1 MSRNNASL
9 AAFAQ
14 LRISPV
20 VLVRVCS
27 ILFVGLMIG
36 HMSAH
41 PWASSV
47 VPREAQLVGL
57 MKTTDF
63 VFAGEHQTYWG
74 LYYGWGVLVGVLL
87 AMTAI
92 ILWLVSDLA
101 HLVPRR
107 VGLITG
113 AVSLASLI
121 GTTGSAGGGSGITG
135 RILCGCV
142 HCFACGNRATFKSR
156 KMRLMKPSPKTLNH
170 SSPVFSFV
178 QKLAIWK
185 RRTKKERKLMN
196 IPVLKQAFL
205 SGCES

>member
-107 VGLITG
+107 VALITG
-113 AVSLASLI
+113 AVSLVSLI
-121 GTTGSAGGGSGITG
+121 GCCISFRFFYIPPAAF
-135 RILCGCV
+135 
-142 HCFACGNRATFKSR
+142 FAVVCIVSLAATVQ
-156 KMRLMKPSPKTLNH
+156 LLNLE
-170 SSPVFSFV
+170 
-178 QKLAIWK
+178 K
-185 RRTKKERKLMN
+185 
-196 IPVLKQAFL
+196 
-205 SGCES
+205 